1 MDKLTLMNKLLDKST
16 MSIQEMV
23 DKMGVNRSNYY
34 LWRDKKTVP
43 KKSTINKLAELL
55 EVSLDWEGSNEVE
68 IVDNSLKIADKKN
81 IELTAIDTKEES
93 VAIEMERIKLN
104 AKKEFELKDKL
115 INYQEQEIETLKKKL
130 ANVKAE
136 NKIIKLENTYEDC
149 TPDFTTKV
157 QMRNIFNLK
166 SIERNIISIDDLEP
180 IVKSLNI
187 SSKKLHNEY
196 FAFGKWF
203 KNNDHPIDKLID
215 KKSLDILKAA
225 TAGIPKQA
233 KLFEFTFGAFYL
245 KFEVLYI
252 YKQSFCMT
260 QSICKINWATSP
272 IIDAKNVILHS
283 GTLENL
289 NSIDKS

>member
-1 MDKLTLMNKLLDKST
+1 MCLNLAVNKTELAIKTIKECGLNIQQVADKLGVHRNQIHRWLKGNTVIRDSNLFEIGKMINKKPSFEGD
-16 MSIQEMV
+16 EVFWV
-23 DKMGVNRSNYY
+23 DY
-34 LWRDKKTVP
+34 DKK
-43 KKSTINKLAELL
+43 K
-55 EVSLDWEGSNEVE
+55 
-68 IVDNSLKIADKKN
+68 

-93 VAIEMERIKLN
+93 VAIEIERIKLN

-149 TPDFTTKV
+149 TPDFITKV

-166 SIERNIISIDDLEP
+166 SIERNIISINDLEP

-252 YKQSFCMT
+252 YKQNFCMT

-289 NSIDKS
+289 NSADKS